1 MIDKELKELTSAIKE
16 LNSVWKPFFEVSK
29 QLFELVLNE
38 ERVKYEL
45 TSSTRLTGKVISEFT
60 AKEMMKL
67 TVSNQIKN
75 QKFLQLLEEIL
86 HKIEETA
93 EDGYFHLL
101 LPIPNNKEDET
112 LYRKISDFLE
122 FLGYSSRKEY
132 SSELD
137 EYHLLIKWED
147 RFGLW

>member
-29 QLFELVLNE
+29 PLLELALNE

-93 EDGYFHLL
+93 KDGYFHLL